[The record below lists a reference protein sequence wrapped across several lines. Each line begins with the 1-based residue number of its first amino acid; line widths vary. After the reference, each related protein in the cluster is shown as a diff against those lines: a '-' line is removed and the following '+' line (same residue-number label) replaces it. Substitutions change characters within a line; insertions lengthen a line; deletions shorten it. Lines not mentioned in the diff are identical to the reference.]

1 MNRILLI
8 AKNDLRL
15 FLKEKSSYFW
25 LFGAPLLFAFFMGL
39 NRGPGD
45 PSNPRPPLLLENNDS
60 GFMGKIF
67 VEELGL
73 QGFRAV
79 DPKDAEGAQ
88 RGVRIPT
95 NFTADIL
102 VRKPVRV
109 EFFRRENSGGID
121 ASMLTEVRLVRTL
134 IAINSHL
141 IEHSSETNALT
152 EASLRRIMEQ
162 ENPVKLEAIFGSRR
176 PIPAGYNQSIPG
188 VLVMFVLMNL
198 LIFGGTS
205 VASERR
211 EGVLRRFMVHPVTKT
226 ELVFGKIAGLLGL
239 GLVQIV
245 YMLIASMLFMKFRL
259 GPQFLPALVVLLTY
273 AWAAGSLG
281 VLIGSIVSRD
291 DKIVGICVLLS
302 MVMAALGGCW
312 WPLEIVP
319 DKVRMFAHLVP
330 PAWAMDAL
338 HQLISFGGSWLQ
350 IAPALLVL
358 AAFATAANLLAIR
371 FFRA

>member
-1 MNRILLI
+1 MKRILLI

-15 FLKEKSSYFW
+15 FLKEKSAYFW

-45 PSNPRPPLLLENNDS
+45 PANPRPPLLLENRDN

-79 DPKDAEGAQ
+79 DANEADNTQ

-95 NFTADIL
+95 NFTANI
-102 VRKPVRV
+102 VGKKPVKV
-109 EFFRRENSGGID
+109 EFFNAKNSGVD
-121 ASMLTEVRLVRTL
+121 ASALTEVRLVRTL

-141 IEHSSETNALT
+141 IELAGETNQIPEAALR
-152 EASLRRIMEQ
+152 AIIQ
-162 ENPVKLEAIFGSRR
+162 KENPVKLDATFGSRK

-198 LIFGGTS
+198 LIFGGTA

-211 EGVLRRFMVHPVTKT
+211 EGVMRRFMVHPITKT
-226 ELVFGKIAGLLGL
+226 ELVFGKIGGLLGL
-239 GLVQIV
+239 GLVQIA
-245 YMLIASMLFMKFRL
+245 YMLVAAMLLMKSHI
-259 GPQFLPALVVLLTY
+259 GSQFVPVLIVLLVY
-273 AWAAGSLG
+273 AWAAGSFG
-281 VLIGSIVSRD
+281 VLIGSVISRD
-291 DKIVGICVLLS
+291 DKIVGICVLSS
-302 MVMAALGGCW
+302 MIMAALGGCW

-319 DKVRMFAHLVP
+319 EKVRALGHLAP

-338 HQLISFGGSWLQ
+338 HQLVSFGGSWPQ
-350 IAPALLVL
+350 ILPALLVL
-358 AAFATAANLLAIR
+358 AAFAAVANALAIR